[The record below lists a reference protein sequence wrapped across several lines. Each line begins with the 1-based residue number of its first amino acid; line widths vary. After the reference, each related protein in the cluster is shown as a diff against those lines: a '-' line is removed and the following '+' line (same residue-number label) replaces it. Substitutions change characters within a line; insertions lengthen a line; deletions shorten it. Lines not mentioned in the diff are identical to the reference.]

1 MSFTWQRG
9 YRMKR
14 KHVTIKDIARQLGIS
29 YSTVSRALSPHA
41 SVLVKEETREL
52 VRQTAAEMD
61 YSPNLMARGI
71 VMGKTG
77 TLGLLTYQIFQE
89 VFGYQTDQILKVADE
104 QDYQIM
110 MRVAAHSMPQES
122 MDDQTAQIKQLV
134 SWGVDGLLIH
144 TRGDEGESERILD
157 AVKGRVP
164 VVTLHYPTENLSG
177 VVLDYVSDFYEVT
190 EHLIKLGHERI
201 GFIGEDQNEASPV
214 SAKDKGYLQAMQKH
228 DLAPKSIPVS
238 SICAEGEYRLG
249 KELGDQFTALVC
261 RDDYT
266 AIGVCRELRK
276 SGICVPE
283 DVAVVGSGD
292 IDVSA
297 YMTPALTTLAMPYE
311 AIAQAAMDLMLE
323 QLEGQDTPRQVILK
337 SRLVVRESCGA
348 NKNKK

>member
-1 MSFTWQRG
+1 
-9 YRMKR
+9 MK
-14 KHVTIKDIARQLGIS
+14 KNQATIKDIARQLGIS

-41 SVLVKEETREL
+41 SVLVKEKTREL

-89 VFGYQTDQILKVADE
+89 ASGYQTDQILKAADE
-104 QDYQIM
+104 HDYQIM
-110 MRVAAHSMPQES
+110 MGVASNRIPQS
-122 MDDQTAQIKQLV
+122 SRDDRTTQIKQLI

-144 TRGDEGESERILD
+144 MQGDAGESERILD

-164 VVTLHYPTENLSG
+164 VVTLHYPAENQSG
-177 VVLDYVSDFYEVT
+177 VVLDYVANFYEAT
-190 EHLIKLGHERI
+190 EHLIELGHERI
-201 GFIGEDQNEASPV
+201 GFLGSHWNDNTPLSNQG
-214 SAKDKGYLQAMQKH
+214 KGYGLAMRNH
-228 DLAPKSIPVS
+228 GLTPNYTSVS
-238 SICAEGEYRLG
+238 TINAEGGYRLG

-266 AIGVCRELRK
+266 AIGICRGLRE
-276 SGICVPE
+276 SGIRVPD
-283 DVAVVGSGD
+283 DVAVVGYGD
-292 IDVSA
+292 IDAAA

-323 QLEGQDTPRQVILK
+323 QLEGQDTPRQVTLR
-337 SRLVVRESCGA
+337 SRLVVRESCGT
-348 NKNKK
+348 KK

>member
-1 MSFTWQRG
+1 MN
-9 YRMKR
+9 KR
-14 KHVTIKDIARQLGIS
+14 SVTIKDIARQLGIS

-52 VRQTAAEMD
+52 VRQIAADMD

-89 VFGYQTDQILKVADE
+89 TFGNQTDQILRAAGE
-104 QDYQIM
+104 RDYQIM
-110 MRVAAHSMPQES
+110 LGVASNRIPKNPR
-122 MDDQTAQIKQLV
+122 DDQIMQVKQLV

-164 VVTLHYPTENLSG
+164 VVTFFFPIQNLSG
-177 VVLDYVSDFYEVT
+177 VILDLVSDFSEAT

-214 SAKDKGYLQAMQKH
+214 SAKAKGYLLAMQKH
-228 DLAPKSIPVS
+228 GLTPKHIPINSIYS
-238 SICAEGEYRLG
+238 EAGYHLG
-249 KELGDQFTALVC
+249 KESGGQFTALVC

-266 AIGVCRELRK
+266 AIGVCRRLWEL
-276 SGICVPE
+276 GIRVPD
-283 DVAVVGSGD
+283 DVAVVGNGD
-292 IDVSA
+292 IEAAAS
-297 YMTPALTTLAMPYE
+297 MMPSLTTLVTPYE
-311 AIAQAAMDLMLE
+311 AIAQTVMDLMLE
-323 QLEGQDTPRQVILK
+323 QLEGEDKPRQVILK
-337 SRLVVRESCGA
+337 SRLVVRESCGT
-348 NKNKK
+348 NKSEKL